1 MIPIA
6 KEVRMLN
13 DWPRNLRH
21 DKDSIRL
28 YQELLNR
35 ADVLKIP
42 HAVRQVKDACLFI
55 PASNADPERSFSTVN
70 RLTRTDR
77 NNLGVPMLDALMRVH
92 RDGPSL
98 LTVKP
103 KNLVRQWMTPLPGL
117 DLRPHMPSTFRD
129 TDALLDLYV
138 THYMTKNR
146 LNDRHDAQ
154 KIIKLR
160 RELETSKAMIFSSGV
175 LHDKD
180 V

>member
-1 MIPIA
+1 
-6 KEVRMLN
+6 MLN
-13 DWPRNLRH
+13 DWPTNLRH

-35 ADVLKIP
+35 VDVLKIP
-42 HAVRQVKDACLFI
+42 
-55 PASNADPERSFSTVN
+55 
-70 RLTRTDR
+70 
-77 NNLGVPMLDALMRVH
+77 MLCVRVH

-117 DLRPHMPSTFRD
+117 DLRPHMPSTFVRSDSFMKDVKDAMLKGD

-154 KIIKLR
+154 KIMK
-160 RELETSKAMIFSSGV
+160 
-175 LHDKD
+175 
-180 V
+180 